1 MEMKGLFR
9 RRTNRPGRNRPVAQ
23 YLKGFFIAFIFIS
36 VVTSKVAAQ
45 EALRPSLV
53 RFEDSLRVSSLG
65 FDRVLNTFTW
75 NGTLFLDREFNG
87 IEFKL
92 RQMLRSRLIRTDPL
106 SIQDEYDDSLKIVA
120 PISGP
125 WKGIAQQVSSLVSD
139 NRAIDLTKLAQHQF
153 LVGVQVSPHPR
164 LMFEG
169 MAGYEID
176 DQQDERD
183 EGFAYQATADA
194 SDVRLEEFRGTLHG
208 RWVQSLLTRRRPA
221 SAALD
226 VSLLRE
232 FGAEARNII
241 QISYDRLRREF
252 YTAADPDVKQV
263 YQIANN
269 IFRRDA
275 ATFEVSEQ
283 LDYRPSDQMRVVFRG
298 GLLNRT
304 IDRGVN
310 YKVFTGTSNPL
321 LDTRIQELQ
330 LYGEAGTTF
339 QPVYWLGMD
348 VNFSYRERE
357 ERHSVTEQD
366 GVPLSILQRQERS
379 EQRLENIAQR
389 TTISSQIRSL
399 LSEHDQLNFA
409 GSASILRYDTPD
421 STNVDERDELLVT
434 VGFQEVH
441 QFSNE
446 LSVSL
451 AGDVTL
457 SHLVYLKRVQSANN
471 NWNRVI
477 RLSPA
482 ITFAPNERFRTVN
495 QAEVLGNYTVYDFE
509 DQAAYTKS
517 FSFRQASWIDST
529 SFQATDLLGI
539 SFVGEVR
546 VYERGIL
553 RWSDFKER
561 PQDYFV
567 ERTYWPRLVYEVTR
581 DLRLGVGFR
590 YFGQDRYSYQNGTK
604 NLERQLATSG
614 PTVALQWGGTGF
626 ERVLLEGWNET
637 QRQDGQVTRT
647 IPNVSLK
654 VNFTI

>member
-1 MEMKGLFR
+1 MEMKRSSMRSTNSLGLRRPAVCHLQGLF
-9 RRTNRPGRNRPVAQ
+9 
-23 YLKGFFIAFIFIS
+23 IAIALIFIPLAK
-36 VVTSKVAAQ
+36 TIAQ

-125 WKGIAQQVSSLVSD
+125 WKGIAQQVSSIVSD

-208 RWVQSLLTRRRPA
+208 RWAQSLLTRRRPA

-252 YTAADPDVKQV
+252 YTAADPDVRQV

-283 LDYRPSDQMRVVFRG
+283 LDYRPYEQMQFVFRG

-330 LYGEAGTTF
+330 LYGEVGTTF

-366 GVPLSILQRQERS
+366 GVPLTILQRQERS

-389 TTISSQIRSL
+389 TSISSQIRSL

-434 VGFQEVH
+434 VGFREIH

-446 LSVSL
+446 LNVSL

-457 SHLVYLKRVQSANN
+457 SHLVYLKSAQSANN

-482 ITFAPNERFRTVN
+482 VTFAPNERFRTVN

-529 SFQATDLLGI
+529 SFQATNLLAF

-567 ERTYWPRLVYEVTR
+567 ERTYWPRLMYEVSR
-581 DLRLGVGFR
+581 ELRLGVGFR
-590 YFGQDRYSYQNGTK
+590 YFGQDRYSYQNGTT

-614 PTVALQWGGTGF
+614 PTVALEWGGTGL

-647 IPNVSLK
+647 IPNLLLK

>member
-1 MEMKGLFR
+1 MEVKGSSRCRTFRPGCNSPVARNVEGLFI
-9 RRTNRPGRNRPVAQ
+9 VII
-23 YLKGFFIAFIFIS
+23 LIS
-36 VVTSKVAAQ
+36 CLSPKVTAQ
-45 EALRPSLV
+45 EALRPSFV
-53 RFEDSLRVSSLG
+53 RMEDSLRVSSLG

-75 NGTLFLDREFNG
+75 NGTFFLDREFNG

-92 RQMLRSRLIRTDPL
+92 RQMLRSRLIRTDPR
-106 SIQDEYDDSLKIVA
+106 SIQDEYGDSLKIVA
-120 PISGP
+120 PIAGA
-125 WKGIAQQVSSLVSD
+125 WKGFAQQVSSLVSD

-153 LVGVQVSPHPR
+153 LLGVRVSPYPR
-164 LMFEG
+164 LMLEG
-169 MAGYEID
+169 MAGYEVD
-176 DQQDERD
+176 AQQDERD
-183 EGFAYQATADA
+183 EGFTYQAEANARDM
-194 SDVRLEEFRGTLHG
+194 RLEEFRGSLHG
-208 RWVQSLLTRRRPA
+208 RWAQSLLTRRRPA

-226 VSLLRE
+226 VSLVRE
-232 FGAEARNII
+232 FGAEARNTIL
-241 QISYDRLRREF
+241 ISYDHLRREF
-252 YTAADPDVKQV
+252 YTTADLDVQRV

-275 ATFEVSEQ
+275 TTFEVSDQ
-283 LDYRPSDQMRVVFRG
+283 LDYRPSDQMQFVFRG

-310 YKVFTGTSNPL
+310 YKVFAGTSNPL

-330 LYGEAGTTF
+330 LYGEAGMTF

-348 VNFSYRERE
+348 VNLSYRERE

-366 GVPLSILQRQERS
+366 GVPLSVLQRQERS

-389 TTISSQIRSL
+389 TSISSQIRAL

-457 SHLVYLKRVQSANN
+457 SHLVYLKSMQSANN

-482 ITFAPNERFRTVN
+482 ITFVPSERFRTVN

-509 DQAAYTKS
+509 DQAAFTKS

-529 SFQATDLLGI
+529 SFQVTNLLSF

-553 RWSDFKER
+553 RWTDFKER
-561 PQDYFV
+561 PQDYFI

-581 DLRLGVGFR
+581 DLHLGVGFR
-590 YFGQDRYSYQNGTK
+590 YFGQDRYSYQSGTK

-614 PTVALQWGGTGF
+614 PTVALEWGGMGF
-626 ERVLLEGWNET
+626 QRVLMEGWNET

-647 IPNVSLK
+647 IPNISLK
-654 VNFTI
+654 VNFAI

>member
-1 MEMKGLFR
+1 MEMKRSSGS
-9 RRTNRPGRNRPVAQ
+9 RTNRPGHSRPAARC
-23 YLKGFFIAFIFIS
+23 LEGFFIAIILIF
-36 VVTSKVAAQ
+36 VPASKARAQ

-106 SIQDEYDDSLKIVA
+106 SIQDEYDDSLKIAA

-125 WKGIAQQVSSLVSD
+125 WKGIAQQVSSIVSD

-208 RWVQSLLTRRRPA
+208 RWAQSLLTRRRPS

-226 VSLLRE
+226 ISLLRE
-232 FGAEARNII
+232 FGAEARNLI

-252 YTAADPDVKQV
+252 YTAADPDVQHV

-283 LDYRPSDQMRVVFRG
+283 LDYRPSDQMQFVFRG

-310 YKVFTGTSNPL
+310 YKVYTGSSNLL

-348 VNFSYRERE
+348 VSFSYRERE

-389 TTISSQIRSL
+389 TSVSSQIRSL

-457 SHLVYLKRVQSANN
+457 SHLVYLKSVQSANN

-482 ITFAPNERFRTVN
+482 VTFAPNERFRSVN
-495 QAEVLGNYTVYDFE
+495 QAEVLGNYTIYDFE

-529 SFQATDLLGI
+529 SFRATNLLAF

-553 RWSDFKER
+553 RWADFKER

-567 ERTYWPRLVYEVTR
+567 ERTYWPRLMYDVTR
-581 DLRLGVGFR
+581 ELRLGVGFR
-590 YFGQDRYSYQNGTK
+590 FFGQDRYSYQNGTK

-614 PTVALQWGGTGF
+614 PTVALEWGGTGF
-626 ERVLLEGWNET
+626 ERVVLEGWNET

>member
-1 MEMKGLFR
+1 MEVKR
-9 RRTNRPGRNRPVAQ
+9 SSVRRTNRSDCKRPVVRLVEA
-23 YLKGFFIAFIFIS
+23 LFIGAVLFS
-36 VVTSKVAAQ
+36 VTSFNTLAQ

-53 RFEDSLRVSSLG
+53 HLEDSLRVSSLG

-75 NGTLFLDREFNG
+75 NGSLFLDREFNG

-106 SIQDEYDDSLKIVA
+106 SIQDEYGDSLKIIA

-125 WKGIAQQVSSLVSD
+125 WKGFAQQVSSLVSD

-153 LVGVQVSPHPR
+153 VVGVHVSPLPR
-164 LMFEG
+164 LSFQG

-176 DQQDERD
+176 VQQGERD
-183 EGFAYQATADA
+183 EGFTYQAEAHA
-194 SDVRLEEFRGTLHG
+194 SDMRLEEFRGTLRG
-208 RWVQSLLTRRRPA
+208 RWAQSLLTRRRPE
-221 SAALD
+221 STSLD
-226 VSLLRE
+226 VSLIRE
-232 FGAEARNII
+232 FGAEARNTIS
-241 QISYDRLRREF
+241 ISYDHLRREF
-252 YTAADPDVKQV
+252 YTAADPDVQRV

-275 ATFEVSEQ
+275 ATFEVSDQ
-283 LDYRPSDQMRVVFRG
+283 LYYRPSDQMQFVFRG
-298 GLLNRT
+298 GLVNQT

-330 LYGEAGTTF
+330 LFGEAGTVF
-339 QPVYWLGMD
+339 QPVYWLAMD
-348 VNFSYRERE
+348 VNLSYTERE
-357 ERHSVTEQD
+357 ERHTVTEQD
-366 GVPLSILQRQERS
+366 GVPISVLQRQERS

-389 TTISSQIRSL
+389 TSISSQIRTL

-421 STNVDERDELLVT
+421 SSNADERDELLVT

-441 QFSNE
+441 QFNNQ

-457 SHLVYLKRVQSANN
+457 SHLVYLKSVQSANN

-477 RLSPA
+477 RFSPG

-529 SFQATDLLGI
+529 SFQVTNLLGF

-553 RWSDFKER
+553 RWADFKER

-567 ERTYWPRLVYEVTR
+567 ERTYWPRMVYEVTR

-614 PTVALQWGGTGF
+614 PTVALEWGGTGF
-626 ERVLLEGWNET
+626 ERFLLEGWIET

>member
-1 MEMKGLFR
+1 MEMKR
-9 RRTNRPGRNRPVAQ
+9 SSRSTTNRPGPRYPVVRCFED
-23 YLKGFFIAFIFIS
+23 FFLAFIFI
-36 VVTSKVAAQ
+36 VVPASEAVAQ

-106 SIQDEYDDSLKIVA
+106 SIQDEYDDSLRIA
-120 PISGP
+120 AAISGP
-125 WKGIAQQVSSLVSD
+125 WKGIAQQVSSIVSD
-139 NRAIDLTKLAQHQF
+139 NRAIDLKQLAQHQF

-164 LMFEG
+164 FMFEG

-183 EGFAYQATADA
+183 EGFAYQATAAA

-208 RWVQSLLTRRRPA
+208 RWAQSLLTRRRPA

-232 FGAEARNII
+232 FGAEARNLI
-241 QISYDRLRREF
+241 QISYDRIRREF

-283 LDYRPSDQMRVVFRG
+283 LIYRPSDQMQFVFHG

-304 IDRGVN
+304 IDRGVS
-310 YKVFTGTSNPL
+310 YKVFTGSSNPL

-339 QPVYWLGMD
+339 QPVYWFGMD

-389 TTISSQIRSL
+389 TSISSQIRSL

-421 STNVDERDELLVT
+421 STNADERDELLVT
-434 VGFQEVH
+434 VGFQEIH

-457 SHLVYLKRVQSANN
+457 SHLVYLKSVQSANN

-482 ITFAPNERFRTVN
+482 VTFAPNERLRSVN

-529 SFQATDLLGI
+529 SFQATNLLSF

-553 RWSDFKER
+553 RWSEFKER

-614 PTVALQWGGTGF
+614 PTVALEWGGTGF

-647 IPNVSLK
+647 IPNVLLK

>member
-1 MEMKGLFR
+1 MEVKGSSGR
-9 RRTNRPGRNRPVAQ
+9 RANGPGRNRPVVR
-23 YLKGFFIAFIFIS
+23 YIEGFFIAVIFLSVIS
-36 VVTSKVAAQ
+36 SKTMAQ

-53 RFEDSLRVSSLG
+53 RPEDSLRVSSLG

-75 NGTLFLDREFNG
+75 NGSLFFDREFDG

-106 SIQDEYDDSLKIVA
+106 SIQDEYDDSLKIAA

-125 WKGIAQQVSSLVSD
+125 WKAFVQQVSSLVSD

-153 LVGVQVSPHPR
+153 LAGVQVSPQPR
-164 LMFEG
+164 VMLQG

-176 DQQDERD
+176 DQQNERD
-183 EGFAYQATADA
+183 EGFAYQAAADA
-194 SDVRLEEFRGTLHG
+194 SDVRLDEFRGTLHG
-208 RWVQSLLTRRRPA
+208 YWAQSLLTRRRPE
-221 SAALD
+221 SAAVD
-226 VSLLRE
+226 VSLVRE
-232 FGAEARNII
+232 FGAEARNTIL
-241 QISYDRLRREF
+241 ISYDRLRREF
-252 YTAADPDVKQV
+252 YTAADPDVQRV

-275 ATFEVSEQ
+275 GTFEVSEQ
-283 LDYRPSDQMRVVFRG
+283 LDYRPYDQMQFVFRG
-298 GLLNRT
+298 GLLNLT
-304 IDRGVN
+304 IDRSLK

-330 LYGEAGTTF
+330 LYGEGGMKF

-348 VNFSYRERE
+348 VNFSYSERE

-366 GVPLSILQRQERS
+366 GVPLSIFQSQERS

-389 TTISSQIRSL
+389 TSIASQIRSL

-421 STNVDERDELLVT
+421 STNVDKRDELLVT

-457 SHLVYLKRVQSANN
+457 SHLVYLKSVQSANN

-477 RLSPA
+477 RLTPTV
-482 ITFAPNERFRTVN
+482 TFVPSDRFRTVN

-509 DQAAYTKS
+509 DQVAFTKS
-517 FSFRQASWIDST
+517 FSFRQAAWTDST
-529 SFQATDLLGI
+529 TYQVTNLLGLD
-539 SFVGEVR
+539 FVGEVR

-553 RWSDFKER
+553 RWTDFKES

-567 ERTYWPRLVYEVTR
+567 ERTYWPRLVYEVSR
-581 DLRLGVGFR
+581 DLHLGVGVR
-590 YFGQDRYSYQNGTK
+590 YFGQDRYSYQSGIK
-604 NLERQLATSG
+604 NLERQLTSSG
-614 PTVALQWGGTGF
+614 PTVALEWAGRGYQ
-626 ERVLLEGWNET
+626 RVLLEGWNET
-637 QRQDGQVTRT
+637 QRQDGQATRT

>member
-1 MEMKGLFR
+1 MEVKGSSRCRTFRPGCNSPVARNVEGLFI
-9 RRTNRPGRNRPVAQ
+9 VII
-23 YLKGFFIAFIFIS
+23 LIS
-36 VVTSKVAAQ
+36 CLSPKVTAQ
-45 EALRPSLV
+45 EALRPSFV
-53 RFEDSLRVSSLG
+53 RMEDSLRVSSLG

-75 NGTLFLDREFNG
+75 NGTFFLDHEFNG

-92 RQMLRSRLIRTDPL
+92 RQMLRSRLIRTDPR
-106 SIQDEYDDSLKIVA
+106 SIQDEYGDSLKIVA
-120 PISGP
+120 PIAGA
-125 WKGIAQQVSSLVSD
+125 WKGFAQQVSSLVSD

-153 LVGVQVSPHPR
+153 LLGVRVSPYPR
-164 LMFEG
+164 LMLEG
-169 MAGYEID
+169 MAGYEVD
-176 DQQDERD
+176 AQQDERD
-183 EGFAYQATADA
+183 EGFTYQAEANARDM
-194 SDVRLEEFRGTLHG
+194 RLEEFRGSLHG
-208 RWVQSLLTRRRPA
+208 RWAQSLLTRRRPA

-226 VSLLRE
+226 VSLVRE
-232 FGAEARNII
+232 FGAEARNTIL
-241 QISYDRLRREF
+241 ISYDHLRREF
-252 YTAADPDVKQV
+252 YTTADLDVQRV

-275 ATFEVSEQ
+275 TTFEVSDQ
-283 LDYRPSDQMRVVFRG
+283 LDYRPSDQMQFVFRG

-310 YKVFTGTSNPL
+310 YKVFAGTSNPL

-330 LYGEAGTTF
+330 LYGEAGMTF

-348 VNFSYRERE
+348 VNLSYRERE

-366 GVPLSILQRQERS
+366 GVPLSVLQRQERS

-389 TTISSQIRSL
+389 TSISSQIRAL

-457 SHLVYLKRVQSANN
+457 SHLVYLKSMQSANN

-482 ITFAPNERFRTVN
+482 ITFVPSERFRTVN

-509 DQAAYTKS
+509 DQAAFTKS

-529 SFQATDLLGI
+529 SFQVTNLLSF

-553 RWSDFKER
+553 RWTDFKER
-561 PQDYFV
+561 PQDYFI

-581 DLRLGVGFR
+581 DLHLGVGFR
-590 YFGQDRYSYQNGTK
+590 YFGQDRYSYQSGTK

-614 PTVALQWGGTGF
+614 PTVALEWGGMGF
-626 ERVLLEGWNET
+626 QRVLMEGWNET

-647 IPNVSLK
+647 IPNISLK
-654 VNFTI
+654 VNFAI

>member
-1 MEMKGLFR
+1 MYLR
-9 RRTNRPGRNRPVAQ
+9 R
-23 YLKGFFIAFIFIS
+23 FFIF
-36 VVTSKVAAQ
+36 VAYLSIVSSTALAQ

-53 RFEDSLRVSSLG
+53 RIEDSLRVSSLG

-75 NGTLFLDREFNG
+75 NGTLFLNREFNG

-106 SIQDEYDDSLKIVA
+106 SIQDEYGDSLSIAA
-120 PISGP
+120 PIAGP
-125 WKGIAQQVSSLVSD
+125 WKVFGQQVSSLVSD
-139 NRAIDLTKLAQHQF
+139 NRAVDLTKLAQHQF
-153 LVGVQVSPHPR
+153 VVGVQVSPNPR
-164 LMFEG
+164 LMLKG

-176 DQQDERD
+176 LQQDERD
-183 EGFAYQATADA
+183 EGFMYQAEADA
-194 SDVRLEEFRGTLHG
+194 RDMRLEEFRGTVHG
-208 RWVQSLLTRRRPA
+208 RWAQSILTRRRPS
-221 SAALD
+221 SAMLD

-232 FGAEARNII
+232 FGAEARNAIL
-241 QISYDRLRREF
+241 ISYDHLRREF

-263 YQIANN
+263 YQVANN

-275 ATFEVSEQ
+275 ATFEVSDQ
-283 LDYRPSDQMRVVFRG
+283 LDYRPSDQMQFVFRG

-304 IDRGVN
+304 IDRGVSF
-310 YKVFTGTSNPL
+310 KVFTGTSNPL

-330 LYGEAGTTF
+330 LYGEASTTYL
-339 QPVYWLGMD
+339 PVYWLAMD
-348 VNFSYRERE
+348 LSLSYRERE
-357 ERHSVTEQD
+357 ERHNVTEQD
-366 GVPLSILQRQERS
+366 GVPLSVLQRQERS

-389 TTISSQIRSL
+389 TSVSSQIRTL
-399 LSEHDQLNFA
+399 ISEHDQLNFA

-441 QFSNE
+441 QFSNV
-446 LSVSL
+446 LRLSL
-451 AGDVTL
+451 AGDISL
-457 SHLVYLKRVQSANN
+457 SHLVYLKSVQSANN

-477 RLSPA
+477 R
-482 ITFAPNERFRTVN
+482 FAPSITYTPDVRFRTVN

-529 SFQATDLLGI
+529 SIQMTNLLGFD
-539 SFVGEVR
+539 FVGEVR

-567 ERTYWPRLVYEVTR
+567 ERTFWPRMVYEVTR

-590 YFGQDRYSYQNGTK
+590 YFGQDRYAYQNGTRI
-604 NLERQLATSG
+604 LQRQLATSG
-614 PTVALQWGGTGF
+614 PTVALEWGGTGF

-637 QRQDGQVTRT
+637 QQQDGQISRT
-647 IPNVSLK
+647 IPNISLK

>member
-1 MEMKGLFR
+1 MEVKRSSM
-9 RRTNRPGRNRPVAQ
+9 RRTNRPDCKRPVVRLGEA
-23 YLKGFFIAFIFIS
+23 FFIVAILFS
-36 VVTSKVAAQ
+36 VTSFNTLAQ

-53 RFEDSLRVSSLG
+53 HLEDSLRVSSLG

-75 NGTLFLDREFNG
+75 NGSLFLDREFNG

-106 SIQDEYDDSLKIVA
+106 SIQDEYGDSLKIIA

-125 WKGIAQQVSSLVSD
+125 WKGFAQQVSSLVSD

-153 LVGVQVSPHPR
+153 VVGVHVSPLPR
-164 LMFEG
+164 LSFQG

-176 DQQDERD
+176 VQQGERD
-183 EGFAYQATADA
+183 EGFTYQAEAHA
-194 SDVRLEEFRGTLHG
+194 SDMRLEEFRGTLRG
-208 RWVQSLLTRRRPA
+208 RWAQSLLTRRRPESA
-221 SAALD
+221 SLD
-226 VSLLRE
+226 VSLIRE
-232 FGAEARNII
+232 FGAEARNTIS
-241 QISYDRLRREF
+241 ISYDHLRREF
-252 YTAADPDVKQV
+252 YTAADPDVQRV

-275 ATFEVSEQ
+275 ATFEVSDQ
-283 LDYRPSDQMRVVFRG
+283 LYYRPSDQMQFVFRG
-298 GLLNRT
+298 GLVNQT

-330 LYGEAGTTF
+330 LFGEAGTVF
-339 QPVYWLGMD
+339 QPVYWLAMD
-348 VNFSYRERE
+348 VNLSYTERE
-357 ERHSVTEQD
+357 ERHTVTEQD
-366 GVPLSILQRQERS
+366 GVPISVLQRQERS

-389 TTISSQIRSL
+389 TSISSQIRTL

-421 STNVDERDELLVT
+421 SSNADERDELLVT

-441 QFSNE
+441 QFNNQ

-457 SHLVYLKRVQSANN
+457 SHLVYLKSVQSANN

-477 RLSPA
+477 RFSPG

-529 SFQATDLLGI
+529 SFQVTNLLGF

-553 RWSDFKER
+553 RWADFKER

-567 ERTYWPRLVYEVTR
+567 ERTYWPRMVYEVTR

-614 PTVALQWGGTGF
+614 PTVALEWGGTGF
-626 ERVLLEGWNET
+626 ERFLLEGWIET

>member
-1 MEMKGLFR
+1 MEVKRSSMRRANQPGCQLPVVRLVEGLFV
-9 RRTNRPGRNRPVAQ
+9 VAS
-23 YLKGFFIAFIFIS
+23 LVTVIS
-36 VVTSKVAAQ
+36 FKALSQ

-53 RFEDSLRVSSLG
+53 HLEDSLRVSSLG

-75 NGTLFLDREFNG
+75 NGSLFLDREFNG
-87 IEFKL
+87 VEFKL
-92 RQMLRSRLIRTDPL
+92 RQLLRSRLIRTDPL
-106 SIQDEYDDSLKIVA
+106 SIQDEYGDSLKIAA
-120 PISGP
+120 PIAGP
-125 WKGIAQQVSSLVSD
+125 WKGFAQQVSSLVSD

-153 LVGVQVSPHPR
+153 MVGVQVSPHPR
-164 LMFEG
+164 LMLQG
-169 MAGYEID
+169 MAGYEMDI
-176 DQQDERD
+176 QQDERD
-183 EGFAYQATADA
+183 EGFAYQAEALA
-194 SDVRLEEFRGTLHG
+194 SDMRLEEFRGTLHG
-208 RWVQSLLTRRRPA
+208 RWAQSLLTRRRPESA
-221 SAALD
+221 SVD
-226 VSLLRE
+226 VSLIRE
-232 FGAEARNII
+232 FGAEARNTIL
-241 QISYDRLRREF
+241 ISYDRLRREF
-252 YTAADPDVKQV
+252 YTAADPDVQRV

-275 ATFEVSEQ
+275 ATFEVSDQ
-283 LDYRPSDQMRVVFRG
+283 LHYRPSDQMQFVFRG
-298 GLLNRT
+298 GLVNQT

-330 LYGEAGTTF
+330 LYGEAGTVF
-339 QPVYWLGMD
+339 QPVYWLAMD
-348 VNFSYRERE
+348 VNLSYTERE
-357 ERHSVTEQD
+357 ERHTVTEQD
-366 GVPLSILQRQERS
+366 GVPLSVLQRQERS

-389 TTISSQIRSL
+389 TSISSQIRTL

-421 STNVDERDELLVT
+421 SSNADERDELLVT
-434 VGFQEVH
+434 VGFQELH
-441 QFSNE
+441 QFNNQ

-457 SHLVYLKRVQSANN
+457 SHLVYLKSVQSANN

-477 RLSPA
+477 RFSPGV
-482 ITFAPNERFRTVN
+482 TFMPNARFRTVN

-517 FSFRQASWIDST
+517 FSFRQASWTDST
-529 SFQATDLLGI
+529 SFQVTNLLGF

-553 RWSDFKER
+553 RWTDFKER

-567 ERTYWPRLVYEVTR
+567 ERTYWPRMIYEVTR

-614 PTVALQWGGTGF
+614 PTVALEWGGTGF
-626 ERVLLEGWNET
+626 ERFLLEGWNET
-637 QRQDGQVTRT
+637 QRQDGQVART

-654 VNFTI
+654 VNFSI

>member
-1 MEMKGLFR
+1 MEMKRSSR
-9 RRTNRPGRNRPVAQ
+9 RRTNRPGRNRPVVRCVE
-23 YLKGFFIAFIFIS
+23 GFFIAVILLSIIS
-36 VVTSKVAAQ
+36 SKATAQ

-53 RFEDSLRVSSLG
+53 RMEDSLRVSSLG

-75 NGTLFLDREFNG
+75 NGTLFIDREFNG

-92 RQMLRSRLIRTDPL
+92 RQMLRSRLIRTDPR
-106 SIQDEYDDSLKIVA
+106 SIQDEYGDSLKISA
-120 PISGP
+120 PITGA
-125 WKGIAQQVSSLVSD
+125 WKGFAQQVSSLVSD

-153 LVGVQVSPHPR
+153 LLGVRVSPHPR
-164 LMFEG
+164 LMLEG

-176 DQQDERD
+176 AQQDERD
-183 EGFAYQATADA
+183 EGFTYQAEADA
-194 SDVRLEEFRGTLHG
+194 SDMRLEEFRGTLHG
-208 RWVQSLLTRRRPA
+208 RWAQSLLTRRRPA

-226 VSLLRE
+226 VSLVRE
-232 FGAEARNII
+232 FGAEARNTIL
-241 QISYDRLRREF
+241 ISYDRLRREF
-252 YTAADPDVKQV
+252 YTAADFDVQRV

-275 ATFEVSEQ
+275 ATFEVSDQ
-283 LDYRPSDQMRVVFRG
+283 LDYRPSDQMQFVFRG

-310 YKVFTGTSNPL
+310 HKVFTGTSNPL

-339 QPVYWLGMD
+339 QPVYWLEMD
-348 VNFSYRERE
+348 LNLSYRERE
-357 ERHSVTEQD
+357 ERHSVTEQE
-366 GVPLSILQRQERS
+366 GVPLSVLQRQERS
-379 EQRLENIAQR
+379 EHRLENIAQR
-389 TTISSQIRSL
+389 TSISSQIRSL

-457 SHLVYLKRVQSANN
+457 SHLVYLKSVQSANN

-477 RLSPA
+477 RFSPA
-482 ITFAPNERFRTVN
+482 VTFVPSGRFRTVN

-529 SFQATDLLGI
+529 SFQVTDLLGF

-553 RWSDFKER
+553 RWTDFKER

-590 YFGQDRYSYQNGTK
+590 YFGQDKYRYQGGTK

-614 PTVALQWGGTGF
+614 PTVALEWGGMGF
-626 ERVLLEGWNET
+626 QRVLLEGWNET